1 MKYYIIAGEMSGD
14 VHAAYLIKELKCAD
28 SAAEFRFWGGDNMIA
43 QTDKNAVVKHIKDLA
58 FMGFVEVA
66 ANIGTVLKNISLCK
80 KDMLAWLPDAVI
92 LIDYPGFNLRMAKFA
107 HRNGLKVF
115 YYISPQ
121 VWAWKSGRIKSMK
134 KNIDKLFVILPFEKE
149 FYKRHDMDVEFFG
162 HPLIDEIDEYESQ
175 SGLTNNLTRNL
186 CAEERPLIALLPGS
200 RKQEVKKIIPLYAEI
215 ADKFKQLD
223 FAVAAVNTLDKE
235 LYRPMEGKKN
245 VKVIF
250 NQTYQIFNKSWA
262 ALVASGTATLETAL
276 FDIPQIV
283 CYKTN
288 PLSYW
293 IAKNLAHVKWISLVN
308 IILNKYAIEELLQ
321 KNFNKEKIEEG
332 LRKIVYNEDY
342 RKYVRMVYSELRDKL
357 GNKGA
362 SEKVAKRIV
371 AYMND
376 KQTDI

>member
-1 MKYYIIAGEMSGD
+1 MRYYIIAGEMSGD
-14 VHAAYLIKELKCAD
+14 VHAAFLIKELKRAD
-28 SAAEFRFWGGDNMIA
+28 SSAEFRFWGGDNMIA
-43 QTDKNAVVKHIKDLA
+43 QTDEKALVKHIKDLA

-80 KDMLAWLPDAVI
+80 KDMLAWSPDAVI

-121 VWAWKSGRIKSMK
+121 VWAWKRGRIKSMK

-149 FYKRHDMDVEFFG
+149 FYKRQDMDVEFFG
-162 HPLIDEIDEYESQ
+162 H
-175 SGLTNNLTRNL
+175 
-186 CAEERPLIALLPGS
+186 PLIALLPGS

-250 NQTYQIFNKSWA
+250 NRTYQIFDKSWA

-293 IAKNLAHVKWISLVN
+293 IAKKLAHVKWISLVN

-321 KNFNKEKIEEG
+321 ENFNREKIEEG

-362 SEKVAKRIV
+362 SEKIAKRIV
-371 AYMND
+371 AYLND

>member
-1 MKYYIIAGEMSGD
+1 
-14 VHAAYLIKELKCAD
+14 
-28 SAAEFRFWGGDNMIA
+28 
-43 QTDKNAVVKHIKDLA
+43 
-58 FMGFVEVA
+58 
-66 ANIGTVLKNISLCK
+66 
-80 KDMLAWLPDAVI
+80 MLAWSPDAVI

-175 SGLTNNLTRNL
+175 SGLTNNLTKNL

>member
-1 MKYYIIAGEMSGD
+1 MRYYIIAGEMSGD
-14 VHAAYLIKELKCAD
+14 VHAAFLIKELKRAD
-28 SAAEFRFWGGDNMIA
+28 SSAEFRFWGGDNMIA
-43 QTDKNAVVKHIKDLA
+43 QTDKKALVKHIKDLA

-80 KDMLAWLPDAVI
+80 KDMLAWSPDAVI

-175 SGLTNNLTRNL
+175 SNLANNLTRNL
-186 CAEERPLIALLPGS
+186 SAEERPLIALLPGS

-223 FAVAAVNTLDKE
+223 FAVAAVNTLDEE

-250 NQTYQIFNKSWA
+250 NRTYQIFDKAWA
-262 ALVASGTATLETAL
+262 ALIASGTATLETAL

-293 IAKNLAHVKWISLVN
+293 IAKKLVHVKWISLVN

-321 KNFNKEKIEEG
+321 ENFNREKIEEG

-362 SEKVAKRIV
+362 SEKIAKRIV
-371 AYMND
+371 AYLND